1 MTPDEEQMQMG
12 MFSRQYLENK
22 ICVALGGRIAEE
34 IIKGKDFVTTSAQND
49 LEVCTKTAKLM
60 VQ

>member
-1 MTPDEEQMQMG
+1 MG